1 MSMTFSGRVRIAA
14 VASLLFGSL
23 LFTAAAR
30 AEVGVLNDPPPPAK
44 AMAPAPAP
52 TKKPAHRKAPT
63 KQAAAKSTN
72 PARVESFGDWKVVC
86 PTKDQKACF
95 ARILLVDQE
104 RRQPAVSWFV
114 APRKDGKGTVSFV
127 NVPLGVLL
135 PGGLTLEIKDKPRKF
150 AFTRCTP
157 QGCNALFPMDPEMV
171 SRLSAMKAVS
181 VTVLGPNTKAVAYT
195 VSLKGFGEAM
205 KRID

>member
-1 MSMTFSGRVRIAA
+1 MTFSGKARVAA
-14 VASLLFGSL
+14 VASVLFGSL
-23 LFTAAAR
+23 LLSVAAR
-30 AEVGVLNDPPPPAK
+30 AEVGVLNDPPPPAAR

-52 TKKPAHRKAPT
+52 AKKPIHRKP
-63 KQAAAKSTN
+63 AAKQTAAQSKN
-72 PARVESFGDWKVVC
+72 PAHVESFGDWKVVC
-86 PTKDQKACF
+86 PTKDQKTCF

-104 RRQPAVSWFV
+104 RRQPVISWFV
-114 APRKDGKGTVSFV
+114 APRRDGKGTVSFV

-135 PGGLTLEIKDKPRKF
+135 PAGLTVEIKDKPRKF
-150 AFTRCTP
+150 PFARCTP

-171 SRLSAMKAVS
+171 SSLSAMKTVL

-195 VSLKGFGEAM
+195 VSLKGFGDAM